1 MDIIEKLNWRYA
13 TKKFLE
19 RKIRLREL
27 DTILE
32 AANLTATSYGLQAFK
47 IVVVDDPEVR
57 QKLLPHAMGQTQIV
71 DASHLLVLCR
81 YKDVTE
87 QTTQQF
93 AQRIGDAKSKTQ
105 DQIEVYARKVDDKVA
120 QYKEQGK
127 FEEWLTK
134 QVYIVLG
141 NLMTTC
147 AVMGIDSCPME
158 GFEPEQFDEIL
169 GLDALNLKSC
179 VLLPV
184 GYRSPSDNYQFKQ
197 KVRKD
202 LEDLLIF
209 I

>member
-47 IVVVDDPEVR
+47 IVVVDDPEIR
-57 QKLLPHAMGQTQIV
+57 QKLLPYSMDQSQIV

-81 YKDVTE
+81 YKDVTDE
-87 QTTQQF
+87 IIQEF
-93 AQRIGDAKSKTQ
+93 AQRIGESKSKTP
-105 DQIEVYARKVDDKVA
+105 DQIKLYAQKVARKVA
-120 QYKEQGK
+120 HYKEAGK

-147 AVMGIDSCPME
+147 AVMGIDACPME
-158 GFEPEQFDEIL
+158 GFEPEKFDEIL
-169 GLDALNLKSC
+169 GLDALNLTSC

-184 GYRSPSDNYQFKQ
+184 GYRSPSDTYQFKQ

-202 LEDLLIF
+202 LEDLLLF